1 MKHMEMVKSR
11 LDVEKSVDCGSV
23 RTFIEQ
29 KYEQKLRNSAPW
41 PDGSFYRAR
50 TAYTGET
57 DRRLT

>member
-11 LDVEKSVDCGSV
+11 RDVEEMEDCGSV
-23 RTFIEQ
+23 KTFVEQ

-41 PDGSFYRAR
+41 PDGSFYRAS
-50 TAYTGET
+50 TADTGET